1 MSIASLI
8 NVVVTVCKIKKT
20 KRVLMQV
27 RFPCGFDCDQC
38 ALTYGDISSDVCVR
52 QKLRVTTKSEV

>member
-8 NVVVTVCKIKKT
+8 NVVVTVCRREKT

-38 ALTYGDISSDVCVR
+38 AFTYGDIIFDVCVR